1 MAFVLSHSPRRR
13 GGLAHQIQLGHG
25 LPRGRDVMGGI
36 LLGVTNFASLYFLL
50 LAFDA
55 DLLARAMVVPM
66 LNLSVIVLAT
76 AAECCC

>member
-1 MAFVLSHSPRRR
+1 
-13 GGLAHQIQLGHG
+13 
-25 LPRGRDVMGGI
+25 MGGI

-76 AAECCC
+76 AAGVLLLNDKPNQKVRRGVALAIASIGLMMLFS